1 MLVFTWSGYVALPK
15 KEWLNLSLWFYQ
27 MSWVYCKRLPVEFR
41 DMACDHSSVITEM
54 GRQACEFSGSFE
66 NSVPESWKKKKKK
79 KRIILILNFTKN
91 EEKTGGRGEG
101 EGGQRPCDEP
111 HILFYWNLL
120 SFSICRFHFRMI
132 GSGFTE

>member
-1 MLVFTWSGYVALPK
+1 MLVFTWSGYIALPK

-27 MSWVYCKRLPVEFR
+27 VSWVYCKRLPVEFR
-41 DMACDHSSVITEM
+41 GIACDHSSVITEM
-54 GRQACEFSGSFE
+54 GGQACEFSGSFG
-66 NSVPESWKKKKKK
+66 NSVPESWKKKKRFDRKWRENRRK
-79 KRIILILNFTKN
+79 
-91 EEKTGGRGEG
+91 GEG
-101 EGGQRPCDEP
+101 EGEGAQRPCDEP

>member
-27 MSWVYCKRLPVEFR
+27 VSWVYCKRLPVEFR

-66 NSVPESWKKKKKK
+66 NSVPESWKKKKKSIFSILRKMKRK
-79 KRIILILNFTKN
+79 K
-91 EEKTGGRGEG
+91 EERGAG
-101 EGGQRPCDEP
+101 AGGQRPCDEP